1 MNMPILPQTIQVA
14 DKQTSLIQ
22 YKSVP
27 VMTTEQ
33 LADFYGTDPVRIRQ
47 NLERN
52 QERFI
57 ENKHCFK
64 ISGQELKDFASSL
77 KILTNSS
84 MEISSK
90 ARSLTL
96 WTEKGA
102 ARHAKILDTDQAWD
116 IFEQLEEVYFVVKE
130 KSHLPSYAIDDPIER
145 AKKWIEE
152 EKQKQAAIQQLELA
166 APKVQYFDRVAD
178 TKNLLN
184 ASQVGKKVGMS
195 AVKLNQYLADMGVY
209 DRRIAGRT
217 FAQWFIDKGYGE
229 VKQTEQGYP
238 QSKFTNKGEQWVIE
252 QLVSEGVVV

>member
-1 MNMPILPQTIQVA
+1 MNMMTQFNHNQQSMTSLDISELCQKRHDNVKRLIDNLINQQVIACPQIEVVQKEASNRNYNVEVYVFSGEQGKLDSITVVAQLCPEFTAALVKRWYELENQNAVQLPQTFA
-14 DKQTSLIQ
+14 EAL
-22 YKSVP
+22 
-27 VMTTEQ
+27 Q
-33 LADFYGTDPVRIRQ
+33 LA
-47 NLERN
+47 
-52 QERFI
+52 
-57 ENKHCFK
+57 
-64 ISGQELKDFASSL
+64 A
-77 KILTNSS
+77 
-84 MEISSK
+84 
-90 ARSLTL
+90 
-96 WTEKGA
+96 
-102 ARHAKILDTDQAWD
+102 DQA
-116 IFEQLEEVYFVVKE
+116 
-130 KSHLPSYAIDDPIER
+130 R
-145 AKKWIEE
+145 
-152 EKQKQAAIQQLELA
+152 QLELA

>member
-1 MNMPILPQTIQVA
+1 
-14 DKQTSLIQ
+14 
-22 YKSVP
+22 
-27 VMTTEQ
+27 
-33 LADFYGTDPVRIRQ
+33 
-47 NLERN
+47 
-52 QERFI
+52 
-57 ENKHCFK
+57 
-64 ISGQELKDFASSL
+64 
-77 KILTNSS
+77 
-84 MEISSK
+84 
-90 ARSLTL
+90 
-96 WTEKGA
+96 
-102 ARHAKILDTDQAWD
+102 
-116 IFEQLEEVYFVVKE
+116 
-130 KSHLPSYAIDDPIER
+130 SYAIDDPIER

-152 EKQKQAAIQQLELA
+152 EKQKQAVIHQLELA

>member
-1 MNMPILPQTIQVA
+1 MNMLAQFA
-14 DKQTSLIQ
+14 EKQKTMGTRVIAEICE
-22 YKSVP
+22 KEHFHVKRDCE
-27 VMTTEQ
+27 VM
-33 LADFYGTDPVRIRQ
+33 
-47 NLERN
+47 
-52 QERFI
+52 
-57 ENKHCFK
+57 
-64 ISGQELKDFASSL
+64 FASLNLDASKFGGIYL
-77 KILTNSS
+77 DSMNRQQTEYLLDEELT
-84 MEISSK
+84 M
-90 ARSLTL
+90 TL
-96 WTEKGA
+96 VTGYNIVLRNRVIKRWKE
-102 ARHAKILDTDQAWD
+102 LELQAS
-116 IFEQLEEVYFVVKE
+116 Q
-130 KSHLPSYAIDDPIER
+130 PSYMIDDPIER

-152 EKQKQAAIQQLELA
+152 EKQKQAAIHQLELA

-252 QLVSEGVVV
+252 QLVSEGVVQ

>member
-1 MNMPILPQTIQVA
+1 MNMLAQFAENQKTMGTRVIAEICEKEHRNVKR
-14 DKQTSLIQ
+14 DCD
-22 YKSVP
+22 
-27 VMTTEQ
+27 VM
-33 LADFYGTDPVRIRQ
+33 
-47 NLERN
+47 
-52 QERFI
+52 
-57 ENKHCFK
+57 
-64 ISGQELKDFASSL
+64 FASLNLDAL
-77 KILTNSS
+77 KFEHIYLDSMNRQQTEYLLDEELT
-84 MEISSK
+84 M
-90 ARSLTL
+90 TL
-96 WTEKGA
+96 VTGYNIVLRNRVIKRWKE
-102 ARHAKILDTDQAWD
+102 LELQA
-116 IFEQLEEVYFVVKE
+116 
-130 KSHLPSYAIDDPIER
+130 SLPSYAIDDPIER

-152 EKQKQAAIQQLELA
+152 EKQKQAVIHQLELA

>member
-1 MNMPILPQTIQVA
+1 MNMLAQFGGNQKRMSHREVA
-14 DKQTSLIQ
+14 
-22 YKSVP
+22 
-27 VMTTEQ
+27 
-33 LADFYGTDPVRIRQ
+33 
-47 NLERN
+47 
-52 QERFI
+52 
-57 ENKHCFK
+57 
-64 ISGQELKDFASSL
+64 ELTGK
-77 KILTNSS
+77 
-84 MEISSK
+84 E
-90 ARSLTL
+90 
-96 WTEKGA
+96 
-102 ARHAKILDTDQAWD
+102 ARHVKRDCEVMFVELGLDPEGYAQPWTHPQNSQTYIEYMLTRDLVETLITGYSIKLRHAVLQRWR
-116 IFEQLEEVYFVVKE
+116 ELESQV
-130 KSHLPSYAIDDPIER
+130 SLPSYAIKDPIER